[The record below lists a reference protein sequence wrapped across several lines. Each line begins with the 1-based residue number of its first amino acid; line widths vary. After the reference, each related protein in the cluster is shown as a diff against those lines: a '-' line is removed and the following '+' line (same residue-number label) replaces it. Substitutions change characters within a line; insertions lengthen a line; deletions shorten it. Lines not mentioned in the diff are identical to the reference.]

1 MRERGNSNRPKRAA
15 VARTSLPKFQIRGT
29 TSSTALHPA
38 AEHSKLINML
48 GDDPEDVFD
57 SVTWESPADRGY
69 PNADV
74 SIPSRPG
81 FKQSIEEGEENRG
94 PHDPK
99 WYGCL
104 ITQVKDPVK
113 ELAETKDAY
122 VSYLVTAK
130 VSFHSHAAFCFPF
143 SLFAQT
149 NLSIFSTPN
158 PSSRRRFQDFVFLR
172 NNLVKDFPACVV
184 PPLPDKHR
192 LGELFHQKKSFVV

>member
-1 MRERGNSNRPKRAA
+1 
-15 VARTSLPKFQIRGT
+15 
-29 TSSTALHPA
+29 
-38 AEHSKLINML
+38 ML

-57 SVTWESPADRGY
+57 SVTWDSPADNGY
-69 PNADV
+69 DFPNPSV
-74 SIPSRPG
+74 PSRPG
-81 FKQSIEEGEENRG
+81 FKQSIEEGEESRG

-99 WYGCL
+99 WYGYL

-122 VSYLVTAK
+122 VSYSVTAK
-130 VSFHSHAAFCFPF
+130 VCYNPPNYTVPF
-143 SLFAQT
+143 SFGQT

-172 NNLVKDFPACVV
+172 NNLSKDFPACVV

-192 LGELFHQKKSFVV
+192 MGWLSH